1 MIPPGSWLGVLGGG
15 QLGRMFTQ
23 AAHRMGYRVVVFDP
37 DPKGVAAAVADHH
50 LCASFEDANALDEL
64 ARRCMAVTVETENI
78 PAAALERLA
87 SRIVTSPNAHSLSIA
102 QDRIREK
109 AFVASIGL
117 SPAPYLPITD
127 RATLSSADLSPFLPG
142 LLKLSRMGYD
152 GKGQIRVNT
161 ASDVANAFESFGAAP
176 CVLERRIQLKL
187 ELSVLLARS
196 SDGTTAVWPVFE
208 NQHKNGILD
217 ITIAPARIG
226 QSLAMAAHQS
236 AAKLAAALEYC
247 GVLCVEFFVDEREN
261 LLVNEFAPRPHNSG
275 HATLDAAYVSQFE
288 QQVRTLARL
297 PLGDTRLFT
306 PVVMQNLMGDLWRES
321 APDWR
326 PLLTEPTA
334 TLHLYGKD
342 QARNGRKMGHYTC
355 VGATVE
361 EALDKASNL
370 YRQIQRPAH
379 AEPAT
384 TRESCV

>member
-37 DPKGVAAAVADHH
+37 DPKGVAAAVADQH
-50 LCASFEDANALDEL
+50 LCASFEDVNALDEL

-109 AFVASIGL
+109 AFITRIGL
-117 SPAPYLPITD
+117 TPAPYLPITD
-127 RATLSSADLSPFLPG
+127 RAALSNADLSPFLPG

-161 ASDVANAFESFGAAP
+161 ASDVANAFETFGGAP

-217 ITIAPARIG
+217 ITIAPARI
-226 QSLAMAAHQS
+226 SPALALAAHQ
-236 AAKLAAALEYC
+236 AAARLAEALEYC
-247 GVLCVEFFVDEREN
+247 GVLCVEFFVDERGT

-275 HATLDAAYVSQFE
+275 HATLDAACTSQFE

-297 PLGDTRLFT
+297 PLGDTRLLT
-306 PVVMQNLMGDLWRES
+306 PAVMQNLMGELWRGS

-326 PLLTEPTA
+326 PLLAESAA
-334 TLHLYGKD
+334 TLHLYGKAD
-342 QARNGRKMGHYTC
+342 ARDGRKMGHYTC
-355 VGATVE
+355 VGSTIE
-361 EALDKASNL
+361 EALRKASHL
-370 YRQIQRPAH
+370 YQQIKPAAC
-379 AEPAT
+379 AET
-384 TRESCV
+384 TNTRESCV